1 MLSFVHG
8 YASWLPCFIDL
19 DESEVVMN
27 HHIRPATDS
36 DYLVQ
41 IEAKLNDDPDW
52 TTSSIEYP
60 ADQISV
66 VSLRLKVPPELE
78 HVTVQYVIEVVATTN
93 TNNNNN
99 TTTPPPPP
107 PAGASFVQP
116 PTKCHGSRSHGNQY
130 DEVVQLQVN
139 GTTNTATT
147 STLIELVAGWAT
159 GHAPVTLTPKF
170 VLTRQ
175 GQHQQPPR
183 PSSDDQDDAEL

>member
-1 MLSFVHG
+1 MSRVSPRRTHASVLATATTTAMMRSLVGGGFFVWLFWLSSLSMLSFVHG

-78 HVTVQYVIEVVATTN
+78 RETRSPCRRFTPQSLAAAKKCGGGRFASHFLGVVVVVVVWRTVSFGGPFLGEHASHWN
-93 TNNNNN
+93 
-99 TTTPPPPP
+99 PPPL
-107 PAGASFVQP
+107 A
-116 PTKCHGSRSHGNQY
+116 K
-130 DEVVQLQVN
+130 
-139 GTTNTATT
+139 
-147 STLIELVAGWAT
+147 
-159 GHAPVTLTPKF
+159 
-170 VLTRQ
+170 
-175 GQHQQPPR
+175 
-183 PSSDDQDDAEL
+183 